1 MNVDLQ
7 KKLER
12 FCAYQERCK
21 QDVLRKIADLR
32 RKEEINGKDIEEAI
46 SYLQEEN
53 FINENRYA
61 RLFAVSK
68 LRQKQWGKYKIKAH
82 LRAKNISQEDIQE
95 ALNAIN
101 ESEYENIKQKLME
114 KKGEQ
119 AARVH
124 GF

>member
-1 MNVDLQ
+1 MDDNLQ

-21 QDVLRKIADLR
+21 QDVLRKITTLR
-32 RKEEINGKDIEEAI
+32 PAPTDKDIEEVI
-46 SYLQEEN
+46 RYLQKEN

-95 ALNAIN
+95 ALDSISEN
-101 ESEYENIKQKLME
+101 EYENIKQKLME
-114 KKGEQ
+114 KKGEHI
-119 AARVH
+119 ARAH